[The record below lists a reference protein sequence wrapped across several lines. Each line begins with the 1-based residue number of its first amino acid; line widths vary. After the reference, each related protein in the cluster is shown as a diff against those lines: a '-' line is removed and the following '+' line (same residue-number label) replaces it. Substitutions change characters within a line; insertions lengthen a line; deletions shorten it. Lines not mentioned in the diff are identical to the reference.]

1 MGLLTFSIN
10 VTLDGCVDHR
20 EGIADDETHAKIGV
34 ISLPPWGEQ
43 LDAIDPYQAELN
55 RRFSDYNAELRQL
68 ARDARVAYIPFYERF
83 CDLLRASP
91 GKPFTSFRILPF
103 YRDIFRQFVLR
114 MSNDEIV
121 RRNGWKYHR
130 DGIHLNS
137 VSGKLLADLVQEFLD
152 GELRRESG

>member
-91 GKPFTSFRILPF
+91 GKPFTS
-103 YRDIFRQFVLR
+103 
-114 MSNDEIV
+114 
-121 RRNGWKYHR
+121 H
-130 DGIHLNS
+130 S
-137 VSGKLLADLVQEFLD
+137 VSCPSIATSFGSSSCACRTTRSHGATV
-152 GELRRESG
+152 GNITATESISIA